1 MHAVL
6 TRVDTHT
13 SVSVD
18 RERRRAILCRLDPE
32 WTHTSVSVDRVCRR
46 AILCRLDPHA
56 VDTHFCERRRTLL
69 RIENWY
75 AMLKSSNENETN
87 CPLTVA

>member
-6 TRVDTHT
+6 TRVDTHN

-18 RERRRAILCRLDPE
+18 RERRHAILCRLDP
-32 WTHTSVSVDRVCRR
+32 TG
-46 AILCRLDPHA
+46 
-56 VDTHFCERRRTLL
+56 DTHFCERRRTLL
-69 RIENWY
+69 RIDNWY